1 MRVTRFPKK
10 IPGLSLSKFHSYLL
24 AFDMTWLKKWEDSLN
39 HSRPSFPHKKKSPKE
54 GEIAYRPVSRSA
66 VCVCTFLIEA
76 NSSAYK
82 KSADRDPVLHN
93 LQFVDA
99 QIRADCRV
107 CTSII
112 FCETICLTAAFSRGT
127 RYKLVPV
134 YNWWRKQ
141 EILSG
146 VWVEARHE
154 WMKM

>member
-10 IPGLSLSKFHSYLL
+10 NSRIKLIEVPQPPISLWYDLTQEMRRFTEPFKAFIP
-24 AFDMTWLKKWEDSLN
+24 TQ
-39 HSRPSFPHKKKSPKE
+39 KKSPKE
-54 GEIAYRPVSRSA
+54 GKIAYRPVSRSA

-76 NSSAYK
+76 NSSACK

-93 LQFVDA
+93 SQFVDA